1 MNTSIHLSCLKIAD
15 FLWLQSVFRQAA
27 GEKWRSSLCSL
38 DPLVEHLKCQM
49 DPTKSKAA
57 ALRLAMPRKR
67 KRVIRNRVQWIANFP
82 RADLRALFLCCFFA
96 CFFAAPG
103 GSLGEIAPPV
113 VVWDNVSAHALGMPR
128 VRFQTA
134 GGSFYVQL
142 R

>member
-1 MNTSIHLSCLKIAD
+1 MAPKCVPSGSRREMAVFPVFLGPVSGTFEMTDGSDQVKSSRSKVGNATEKETCNPEPCPVDCKFSSCRP
-15 FLWLQSVFRQAA
+15 QSTF
-27 GEKWRSSLCSL
+27 SL
-38 DPLVEHLKCQM
+38 
-49 DPTKSKAA
+49 
-57 ALRLAMPRKR
+57 
-67 KRVIRNRVQWIANFP
+67 
-82 RADLRALFLCCFFA
+82 LFLC